1 MNFTLDVAINRFDEK
16 IKSSRAFTISK
27 YTKFSAFSTQQFQP
41 VFRRRRLDRS
51 SILAKCATEHKRIK
65 KKFCRVNKEISFHLT
80 VPPTIITT
88 PQHSY
93 IYTIYIY
100 ISRRTRSPPRRS
112 RTSNSNLWPFTNFL
126 VSPRPDGRV
135 KVGFP
140 FAKQQCILIGHC

>member
-1 MNFTLDVAINRFDEK
+1 MFLFIMFIFKNDYYLLIKELSLSMSLSIKSRFDEK

-100 ISRRTRSPPRRS
+100 I
-112 RTSNSNLWPFTNFL
+112 
-126 VSPRPDGRV
+126 
-135 KVGFP
+135 
-140 FAKQQCILIGHC
+140 